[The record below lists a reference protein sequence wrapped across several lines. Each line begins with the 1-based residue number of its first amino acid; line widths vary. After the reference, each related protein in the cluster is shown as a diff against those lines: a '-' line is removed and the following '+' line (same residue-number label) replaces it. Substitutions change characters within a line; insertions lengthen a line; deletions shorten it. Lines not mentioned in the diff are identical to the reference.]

1 MWEQLG
7 KTYTNSYLNFSR
19 RVNLLRYKD
28 TKKSQGAA
36 FVEFAMPTLAQKV
49 SIFLCGT
56 FLKLQALELDGTQFA
71 NSTIKVNPGASKP
84 SISTNPFCAIDKY
97 SQRERIQSFAKL
109 TTVLPCTLATFRG
122 EQTLIHL
129 QNVLAYFSTNNFVV
143 FQKCGTVIRVS
154 LPVWRNTGKRRN
166 FAMVEFQS
174 SSCVPIACK
183 LDGTTLDGRLISVS
197 PLTDTAKKH
206 RNEAIRKRNLA
217 RKLQKKAEN
226 EASTTKP
233 DEHPEK
239 AEDLDE
245 IAPPAKKRKLSGTPK
260 ET

>member
-1 MWEQLG
+1 
-7 KTYTNSYLNFSR
+7 
-19 RVNLLRYKD
+19 
-28 TKKSQGAA
+28 
-36 FVEFAMPTLAQKV
+36 
-49 SIFLCGT
+49 
-56 FLKLQALELDGTQFA
+56 
-71 NSTIKVNPGASKP
+71 
-84 SISTNPFCAIDKY
+84 
-97 SQRERIQSFAKL
+97 
-109 TTVLPCTLATFRG
+109 
-122 EQTLIHL
+122 
-129 QNVLAYFSTNNFVV
+129 
-143 FQKCGTVIRVS
+143 
-154 LPVWRNTGKRRN
+154 
-166 FAMVEFQS
+166 MVEFQS

-226 EASTTKP
+226 EASTAKP
-233 DEHPEK
+233 NEHPEQ